1 MEEDDFVNILLK
13 LYHVHLNYHM
23 FLVVVLSEF
32 CRRTPFTFLEDT
44 IEIRDIVETTMI
56 ANLYNRHS
64 AIGKQSGSMTKT
76 NINDI
81 FRNTLVCTKFE
92 ETAECCRCH
101 GYETCKC
108 LKPYLLTIMRVYIFL
123 YFLYPTAICRH
134 IDMSKRT

>member
-1 MEEDDFVNILLK
+1 MDDFVNILLK

-64 AIGKQSGSMTKT
+64 AIGKQSGCMTKT

-81 FRNTLVCTKFE
+81 FRNTLVCLNAVDVMDTRL
-92 ETAECCRCH
+92 A
-101 GYETCKC
+101 
-108 LKPYLLTIMRVYIFL
+108 RV
-123 YFLYPTAICRH
+123 
-134 IDMSKRT
+134 